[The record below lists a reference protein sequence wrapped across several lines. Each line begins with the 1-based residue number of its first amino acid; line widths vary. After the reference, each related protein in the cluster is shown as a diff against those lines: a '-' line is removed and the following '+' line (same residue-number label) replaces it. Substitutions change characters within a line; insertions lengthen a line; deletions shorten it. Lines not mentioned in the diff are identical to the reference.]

1 MFKKYKKLISLFVAI
16 LMLSASFVT
25 AKSVKAYAAS
35 TDIVYVALG
44 DSVAYGMSASTGNG
58 YTELLKTYLDG
69 NPLGGSTVYQN
80 LSSPG
85 FTAEDLYR
93 QVKDKNYAQTV
104 ATADIITINI
114 GGNNILGA
122 VIGLVK
128 SLYPDA
134 PDTLDGL
141 NQAVNTDPSRIAA
154 IMEKLKDPA
163 SPESKALNL
172 ALIAGVSSFSLYYP
186 LLIKEIR
193 TLAPKAEIYVNTLY
207 SPVQK
212 EQDLI
217 MLLNPFIHSININI
231 RSYQFR
237 YMYKVVDVYSAFR
250 LTRKNV
256 VDFNITSY
264 PFNVDIHP
272 NNEGHRLIFNTLKL
286 RLRTAG
292 SKYFNR

>member
-1 MFKKYKKLISLFVAI
+1 VRLDSLA
-16 LMLSASFVT
+16 
-25 AKSVKAYAAS
+25 
-35 TDIVYVALG
+35 
-44 DSVAYGMSASTGNG
+44 GNG
-58 YTELLKTYLDG
+58 YTDLLKSYLDG
-69 NPLGGSTVYQN
+69 SLLGGSTVYQN
-80 LSSPG
+80 LSAPG

-128 SLYPDA
+128 NLYPDA

-141 NQAVNTDPSRIAA
+141 NQAVNSDPSRIAA
-154 IMEKLKDPA
+154 IMETLKNPA

-172 ALIAGVSSFSLYYP
+172 ALIAGVSSFNVYYP
-186 LLIKEIR
+186 LLMKEVR
-193 TLAPKAEIYVNTLY
+193 ALAPKAEIYVNTLY

-212 EQDLI
+212 EQDLKL
-217 MLLNPFIHSININI
+217 LLNPYIHSINFNI
-231 RSYQFR
+231 RAYQFR
-237 YMYKVVDVYSAFR
+237 YRYKVVDVYSAFS

-256 VDFNITSY
+256 LDFNITNY

-272 NNEGHRLIFNTLKL
+272 NDEGHRLIYSTLKL

-292 SKYFNR
+292 SKYYYR

>member
-1 MFKKYKKLISLFVAI
+1 MFKRYKKLISFFIAT
-16 LMLSASFVT
+16 LMLSGSFIT
-25 AKSVKAYAAS
+25 ATSVKAYAAPK
-35 TDIVYVALG
+35 DIVYVALG
-44 DSVAYGMSASTGNG
+44 DSVAFGMSASIGNG
-58 YTELLKTYLDG
+58 YTELMKTYLDG
-69 NPLGGSTVYQN
+69 HPRGGSTVYHN
-80 LSSPG
+80 LSSLG

-93 QVKDKNYAQTV
+93 QVKDKNYAQTI

-122 VIGLVK
+122 VLGLVR
-128 SLYPDA
+128 SLYPEA
-134 PDTLDGL
+134 TNTLDGL
-141 NQAVNTDPSRIAA
+141 NLAVNSDPSRIAA

-172 ALIAGVSSFSLYYP
+172 ALIAGVTSFNLYYP
-186 LLIKEIR
+186 LLMKEVR
-193 TLAPKAEIYVNTLY
+193 VLAPKAEIYVNTLY

-217 MLLNPFIHSININI
+217 KLLNPYIHSININI
-231 RSYQFR
+231 RSYQFSYR
-237 YMYKVVDVYSAFR
+237 YKVVDVYSAFR

-256 VDFNITSY
+256 LDFNISSF

-272 NNEGHRLIFNTLKL
+272 NNEGHQLIFNMLKL

-292 SKYFNR
+292 SKYYYR

>member
-1 MFKKYKKLISLFVAI
+1 MFKKYRKLISIFIAT
-16 LMLSASFVT
+16 LMLSASFIT
-25 AKSVKAYAAS
+25 ATSVKANAAS
-35 TDIVYVALG
+35 SDIVYVALG
-44 DSVAYGMSASTGNG
+44 DSVAFGMSATAGNG

-69 NPLGGSTVYQN
+69 NPMGASTVYNN
-80 LSSPG
+80 LSAPG

-93 QVKDKNYAQTV
+93 QVKDKNYAQIV

-134 PDTLDGL
+134 PDTLYGL
-141 NQAVNTDPSRIAA
+141 NQAVNSDPSRIAA

-172 ALIAGVSSFSLYYP
+172 ALIAGVSSFNVYYP
-186 LLIKEIR
+186 LLMKEVR
-193 TLAPKAEIYVNTLY
+193 ALAPKAEIYVNTLY
-207 SPVQK
+207 SPVKK
-212 EQDLI
+212 EQDLKL
-217 MLLNPFIHSININI
+217 LLNPYIHSININI

-237 YMYKVVDVYSAFR
+237 YKYKVVDVYSAFS

-256 VDFNITSY
+256 LDFNISSY
-264 PFNVDIHP
+264 PINVDIHP

-292 SKYFNR
+292 SKYYYR

>member
-1 MFKKYKKLISLFVAI
+1 MAKKYKKLISIFIAA
-16 LMLSASFVT
+16 LMLSGTFITGAP
-25 AKSVKAYAAS
+25 VKAYGAS

-44 DSVAYGMSASTGNG
+44 DSVAFGMSATAGNG
-58 YTELLKTYLDG
+58 YTDLLKTYLDG
-69 NPLGGSTVYQN
+69 NPMGASIVYKN
-80 LSSPG
+80 LSAPG

-93 QVKDKNYAQTV
+93 QVKDNNTAQTV
-104 ATADIITINI
+104 AAGDIITINI

-141 NQAVNTDPSRIAA
+141 NQAVNMDPSRIAA

-172 ALIAGVSSFSLYYP
+172 ALIAGVTSFNVYFP
-186 LLIKEIR
+186 LLMKEVR
-193 TLAPKAEIYVNTLY
+193 ALAPKAEIYVNTLY

-212 EQDLI
+212 EQDLK
-217 MLLNPFIHSININI
+217 LLVNPYIHSINLNI

-237 YMYKVVDVYSAFR
+237 YQYKVVDVYSAFY
-250 LTRKNV
+250 LTRQNV
-256 VDFNITSY
+256 LDFNITSY

-272 NNEGHRLIFNTLKL
+272 NNEGHQLIYSTLKL

-292 SKYFNR
+292 SKYYYR